1 MEILI
6 NGETKLLPAPL
17 SVAALLRHLNLP
29 GDRIAVELN
38 RQIVRRDQ
46 WSATELQDKDRL
58 EIVQF
63 VGGG

>member
-6 NGETKLLPAPL
+6 NGETKLLSAPL
-17 SVAALLRHLNLP
+17 SVAALLRHLNLQ
-29 GDRIAVELN
+29 GDRVAIELN